1 MDKYPKHHYLAQLKK
16 EFTMRKLMSF
26 LIAVAMVI
34 SMTVS
39 PVCAGGGKVQHEH
52 GAADA
57 PGPGDD
63 AMGSQS
69 HN

>member
-1 MDKYPKHHYLAQLKK
+1 
-16 EFTMRKLMSF
+16 MRKLMSL

-34 SMTVS
+34 SMAVS